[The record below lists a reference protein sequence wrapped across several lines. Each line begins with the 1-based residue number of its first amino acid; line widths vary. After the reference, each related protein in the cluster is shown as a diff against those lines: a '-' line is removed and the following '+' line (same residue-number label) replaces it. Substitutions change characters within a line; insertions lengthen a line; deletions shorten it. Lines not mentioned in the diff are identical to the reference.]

1 MNRKAGAQ
9 ISKRA
14 FLQSLIIL
22 FVLMMLA
29 GLLTRIVPAGQYD
42 RIEVNGIETIDPTSF
57 QYVPSPD
64 YPVWRWFTAPI
75 EVLWGPDALTII
87 VIIVTI
93 FLIGGSF
100 AILDKSGL
108 MKAAL
113 ARVVKAF
120 AGRKYQLL
128 LVIAFIFMAIG
139 AFFGIFEEVVLLV
152 PVMIALSY
160 SLGWDA
166 LTGLGMSILATN
178 MGFSAA
184 VTNPFT
190 IGVSQ
195 NIAGLPL
202 YSGAWLRIP
211 IFLAIYLVF
220 AFFLLRY
227 ARKVERRPEASP
239 VYAEDQLGKEEYMQ
253 ANLAQLEEEG
263 LHLRRAGIWSLVFL
277 VLILFVLLSGPF
289 LSAISAV
296 ALPLIG
302 LLFFVGGIGAAL
314 LAGSSMRLVL
324 KALRGGLFRHRPGR
338 AADPDG
344 CQHQVHRGHGRHHGH
359 HPARRRPAFH
369 RSQPVRRRAGHL
381 LPGAD
386 HGVLHRLRLGQGL
399 PDDAHPAAD
408 LADLVGVTRQTTVTA
423 YCFGDGFSNLAYPTN
438 PVLLISLG
446 LTVVSFPKWLRWTLP
461 LWGMVFVVTVIFL
474 AIAVAIE
481 FGPF

>member
-22 FVLMMLA
+22 FALMLLA
-29 GLLTRIVPAGQYD
+29 GLLTRLVPAGQFD
-42 RIEVNGIETIDPTSF
+42 RLEVDGVETIDPTSF
-57 QYVPSPD
+57 EYVPSPD
-64 YPVWRWFTAPI
+64 YPLWRWFTAPL

-108 MKAAL
+108 MKAGL
-113 ARVVKAF
+113 SRVVRAF
-120 AGRKYQLL
+120 AGRKYPLL
-128 LVIAFIFMAIG
+128 LAIAFLFMAIG

-152 PVMIALSY
+152 PVMVALSY

-184 VTNPFT
+184 VSNPFT

-195 NIAGLPL
+195 TIAGLPL

-227 ARKVERRPEASP
+227 ARRIERNPQASP
-239 VYAEDQLGKEEYMQ
+239 VYAEDQAEKEEYMQ
-253 ANLAQLEEEG
+253 ANLAQLHEEK
-263 LHLRRAGIWSLVFL
+263 LNLRRAGIWSLVFL
-277 VLILFVLLSGPF
+277 LLILFVLFSGPF

-302 LLFFVGGIGAAL
+302 LLFFVGGVGAAL
-314 LAGSSMRLVL
+314 LADCSLRLVL
-324 KALRGGLFRHRPGR
+324 KALGEGFSGIAPAVPLILMAASIKYIVAAGGIMDTILFT
-338 AADPDG
+338 AAKPFQG
-344 CQHQVHRGHGRHHGH
+344 ASPFAAALAIYFLALVMELFIPSGS
-359 HPARRRPAFH
+359 AKAFLMM
-369 RSQPVRRRAGHL
+369 PIL
-381 LPGAD
+381 LPI
-386 HGVLHRLRLGQGL
+386 
-399 PDDAHPAAD
+399 
-408 LADLVGVTRQTTVTA
+408 ADLVDVTRQTTVTA
-423 YCFGDGFSNLAYPTN
+423 YCFGDGFTNLAYPTN

-446 LTVVSFPKWLRWTLP
+446 LTVVSFPRWLRWTLP
-461 LWGMVFVVTVIFL
+461 LWGLVFIVTVIFL
-474 AIAVAIE
+474 AIAVAVG

>member
-1 MNRKAGAQ
+1 MDRKAGAQ
-9 ISKRA
+9 ISTRA

-22 FVLMMLA
+22 FALMMLA
-29 GLLTRIVPAGQYD
+29 GVLTRVVPAGQYQ
-42 RIEVNGIETIDPTSF
+42 RVEVNGIKTIDPTTF

-64 YPVWRWFTAPI
+64 YPLWRWFTAPI

-108 MKAAL
+108 MKAGL
-113 ARVVKAF
+113 SRVVKAF
-120 AGRKYQLL
+120 AGRKYPLL
-128 LVIAFIFMAIG
+128 LVIAFLFMAFG

-152 PVMIALSY
+152 PVMVALSY
-160 SLGWDA
+160 TLGWDA

-184 VTNPFT
+184 VSNPFT

-195 NIAGLPL
+195 TIAGLPL

-211 IFLAIYLVF
+211 IFLVMYAVF

-227 ARKVERRPEASP
+227 ARRIDRRPEDSL
-239 VYAEDQLGKEEYMQ
+239 VFAEDQVEKEEYMQ
-253 ANLAQLEEEG
+253 ANLAELDESG
-263 LHLRRAGIWSLVFL
+263 LNLRRAGIWSLIFL
-277 VLILFVLLSGPF
+277 LLILAVLFSIPF
-289 LSAISAV
+289 LEAISAI

-314 LAGSSMRLVL
+314 LAGVSRRLVL
-324 KALRGGLFRHRPGR
+324 KALGEGFSGIAPAVPLILMAASVKFIVASGGIMDTILH
-338 AADPDG
+338 AAAQPFSQASPFVAAIAVYFLALIMEVFIPSG
-344 CQHQVHRGHGRHHGH
+344 S
-359 HPARRRPAFH
+359 AKAFLMM
-369 RSQPVRRRAGHL
+369 PIL
-381 LPGAD
+381 LPI
-386 HGVLHRLRLGQGL
+386 
-399 PDDAHPAAD
+399 
-408 LADLVGVTRQTTVTA
+408 ADLVGVTRQTTVTA
-423 YCFGDGFSNLAYPTN
+423 YCFGDGFTNLAYPTN

-461 LWGMVFVVTVIFL
+461 LWGLVFVVTLIFL
-474 AIAVAIE
+474 AIAVAIG